1 MLVMCFFLP
10 THPTLAQTQETIVDR
25 LDKVLGVK
33 LPTEYRQQFIEFV
46 NTNKIM
52 KDEGSNKFTE
62 QFIKE
67 QMKNNWGIS
76 KQNQLLF
83 VWQAIHNQITDQF
96 IYKGDD
102 NNEARLEEF
111 GNVME
116 RYDEC
121 GKKFKSSYIAYTK
134 QRSEEAIQRSE
145 EAKQRSEEAKQRS
158 EEAKQRSEEAK
169 QRSEEAKRQT
179 AEYERQSEEAKRQTA
194 EYERQ
199 SEEAKQRSAE
209 AIQTT
214 ILVDYYGLAELIKYY
229 LLPHNEWDPE
239 EEVKAVKEAG
249 KKVAQNLEK
258 YNIDYRSL
266 LPVEVQQYIGLQQTG
281 SQRTNLTC
289 EQAIRNLYTIC
300 LQELNKAYQLYQK
313 APQVDRTE
321 EKQRAKEYIF
331 ENCKKFNIDY
341 KTILTPEARQ
351 FYGVE

>member
-1 MLVMCFFLP
+1 M
-10 THPTLAQTQETIVDR
+10 
-25 LDKVLGVK
+25 
-33 LPTEYRQQFIEFV
+33 
-46 NTNKIM
+46 
-52 KDEGSNKFTE
+52 
-62 QFIKE
+62 
-67 QMKNNWGIS
+67 
-76 KQNQLLF
+76 
-83 VWQAIHNQITDQF
+83 
-96 IYKGDD
+96 
-102 NNEARLEEF
+102 
-111 GNVME
+111 
-116 RYDEC
+116 
-121 GKKFKSSYIAYTK
+121 
-134 QRSEEAIQRSE
+134 
-145 EAKQRSEEAKQRS
+145 
-158 EEAKQRSEEAK
+158 
-169 QRSEEAKRQT
+169 
-179 AEYERQSEEAKRQTA
+179 
-194 EYERQ
+194 
-199 SEEAKQRSAE
+199 
-209 AIQTT
+209 
-214 ILVDYYGLAELIKYY
+214 IKYY

>member
-1 MLVMCFFLP
+1 MEKIKTNAKNVVRTLVLVMCFLLP
-10 THPTLAQTQETIVDR
+10 THHTLAQTQETIIDR
-25 LDKVLGVK
+25 LDNALGVK
-33 LPTEYRQQFIEFV
+33 LPAEYRQQFVEFV
-46 NTNKIM
+46 KTNTIM

-76 KQNQLLF
+76 KQSQLLF
-83 VWQAIHNQITDQF
+83 VWQAIHYQITKDF

-111 GNVME
+111 ANVME

-121 GKKFKSSYIAYTK
+121 GNKYKSSYIAYTK
-134 QRSEEAIQRSE
+134 QRSEEAD
-145 EAKQRSEEAKQRS
+145 
-158 EEAKQRSEEAK
+158 
-169 QRSEEAKRQT
+169 RQS
-179 AEYERQSEEAKRQTA
+179 AEYDRQSA
-194 EYERQ
+194 EYDRQ
-199 SEEAKQRSAE
+199 SAE

-249 KKVAQNLEK
+249 KNLAQNLEK

-266 LPVEVQQYIGLQQTG
+266 LPVEVQQYIGLYQAG
-281 SQRTNLTC
+281 SQQTNLTC

-300 LQELNKAYQLYQK
+300 LQELNKAYQLYRK

-321 EKQRAKEYIF
+321 EKQRAKEIVEY
-331 ENCKKFNIDY
+331 CKKYNVNH
-341 KTILTPEARQ
+341 KAILAPEARQ